1 MSAVPAGRRRDRGW
15 AASVT
20 GDWGHVTA
28 RRRPI
33 VCGRRVPRGT
43 AAIHPGV
50 LSGARE
56 EIRLDPRRER
66 TARGASM

>member
-1 MSAVPAGRRRDRGW
+1 MSAVPAGRHRDRGW

-50 LSGARE
+50 LSGARGQ
-56 EIRLDPRRER
+56 IRLDPRRER